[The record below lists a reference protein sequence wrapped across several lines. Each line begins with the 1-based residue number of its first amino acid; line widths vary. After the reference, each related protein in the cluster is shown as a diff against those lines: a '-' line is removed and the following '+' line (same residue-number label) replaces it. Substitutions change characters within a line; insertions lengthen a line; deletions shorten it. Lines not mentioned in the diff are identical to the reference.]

1 MQTCIEKAAA
11 KSKTEF
17 NGAGGLLTYIS
28 FTPAKARSDDMSDR
42 NQWISYSHWGMFLTG
57 TKHSKKHRY
66 RSIGEKTMRSILALS
81 LLVTLCASANA

>member
-28 FTPAKARSDDMSDR
+28 FTLAV
-42 NQWISYSHWGMFLTG
+42 LE
-57 TKHSKKHRY
+57 KKRCV
-66 RSIGEKTMRSILALS
+66 LF
-81 LLVTLCASANA
+81 

>member
-28 FTPAKARSDDMSDR
+28 FTRAKARSDDMSDR

-57 TKHSKKHRY
+57 TKHSKKHR
-66 RSIGEKTMRSILALS
+66 
-81 LLVTLCASANA
+81 